1 MFPKKLGKDELR
13 ALRSIYNLP
22 EATRNSIS
30 DDIGLSI
37 LKTSNLLNNLEHK
50 KIIHKQG
57 KTKSQSGRPSY
68 IYNLKPD
75 SCLSIGITFKLDHFH
90 AIIIDG
96 QKRIIEDKTYSFD
109 RGDIKKIGIQEIEKE
124 IVRII
129 TILRKSVPKNNDSVI
144 TAGVSVPGMIDTE
157 GKTWLLG
164 LQAGGIRHYPLAE
177 AVEKKVEI
185 PVFIEDNARS
195 VTYYEKLL
203 AGCKRLQNYVVLY
216 LGSGVGTGIVTNGE
230 IFRGTRG
237 LAGELGHIVHYNNT
251 YRCSCGNVGCLETV
265 LTPHGIRRIIL
276 DRIDEGVM
284 STLSNMNRDS
294 ITIRSIL
301 EAADNEDQPTR
312 NTLFEIG
319 TFLGDACTMLIG
331 LFNPQKIV
339 ITGKT
344 VTLKDY
350 LFEPTMQRINQRVLP
365 EMREGI
371 EITFTDYKDNI
382 EPLGVALFS
391 FDQYIKEM
399 ITEK

>member
-1 MFPKKLGKDELR
+1 MSAKKLSKDELKTIR
-13 ALRSIYNLP
+13 AIYNLS
-22 EATRNSIS
+22 EATRNSIA
-30 DDIGLSI
+30 DGIGLSI
-37 LKTSNLLNNLEHK
+37 LKTSSLLNNLEK
-50 KIIHKQG
+50 NGVILKTG
-57 KTKSQSGRPSY
+57 KTKSASGRPSY
-68 IYNLKPD
+68 IYDLFPE
-75 SCLSIGITFKLDHFH
+75 SSFSIGITFKLDHFH
-90 AIIIDG
+90 AVVSDG
-96 QKRIIEDKTYSFD
+96 QKTVVQDKVYPFGKGALNT
-109 RGDIKKIGIQEIEKE
+109 IEIEEVESE

-129 TILRKSVPKNNDSVI
+129 HTLHAEI
-144 TAGVSVPGMIDTE
+144 TGSKDTLGTVGISVPGMIDTE
-157 GKTWLLG
+157 KKTWLLG

-177 AVEKKVEI
+177 AVEKKVAL

-203 AGCKRLQNYVVLY
+203 GSCKNLQNYVVLY

-230 IFRGTRG
+230 IYRGTRG

-276 DRIDEGVM
+276 DRIDEGVV
-284 STLSNMNRDS
+284 SRLSNINREN
-294 ITIRSIL
+294 ITVESIL
-301 EAADNEDQPTR
+301 EAADDGDQPTR

-319 TFLGDACTMLIG
+319 TFLGDACTMIIG

-344 VTLKDY
+344 VTMKKY

-365 EMREGI
+365 EMRDGVEVS
-371 EITFTDYKDNI
+371 FTDYRDNF

-391 FDQYIKEM
+391 FDQYCKELNAG
-399 ITEK
+399 K

>member
-1 MFPKKLGKDELR
+1 MSVKKLTKDELKTIR
-13 ALRSIYNLP
+13 AIYNLP
-22 EATRNSIS
+22 EATRNGIADS
-30 DDIGLSI
+30 IGLSI
-37 LKTSNLLNNLEHK
+37 LKTSTLLNELEK
-50 KIIHKQG
+50 REAIRKTG
-57 KTKSQSGRPSY
+57 KTKSLSGRPSY
-68 IYNLKPD
+68 IYDLLPKS
-75 SCLSIGITFKLDHFH
+75 SCSIGLTFKLDHFH
-90 AIIIDG
+90 AVIVDAEKQIV
-96 QKRIIEDKTYSFD
+96 KDKTYPFD
-109 RGDIKKIGIQEIEKE
+109 KGELKQIEIEAIE
-124 IVRII
+124 NELTAII
-129 TILRKSVPKNNDSVI
+129 QSLLADIPDNEGTVI
-144 TAGVSVPGMIDTE
+144 TAGISVPGMIDTE

-177 AVEKKVEI
+177 AVEKKTGL

-203 AGCKRLQNYVVLY
+203 GSCKNLKNYVVLY

-230 IFRGTRG
+230 IYRGTRG

-276 DRIDEGVM
+276 DRIDEGVV
-284 STLSNMNRDS
+284 STLSNMNRENIS
-294 ITIRSIL
+294 IESIL
-301 EAADNEDQPTR
+301 EAANNGDQPTR

-319 TFLGDACTMLIG
+319 TFLGDACTMIIG

-350 LFEPTMQRINQRVLP
+350 LCEPTMQRINQRALP
-365 EMREGI
+365 EMREGV
-371 EITFTDYKDNI
+371 EVSFTDYQDNI

-391 FDQYIKEM
+391 FDQYVKEL
-399 ITEK
+399 ITGK